1 MRTESKNSW
10 LQAIFNEMQE
20 FKKAIKHQ
28 SERRIG
34 RAEFS
39 KLLNLGSEILNTRIR
54 ARRYKEPYK
63 DGRKRFW
70 FYSYVQFVILEV
82 ESNHKVA

>member
-1 MRTESKNSW
+1 
-10 LQAIFNEMQE
+10 MQE

-39 KLLNLGSEILNTRIR
+39 KLLNLGCEILNTRIR

>member
-1 MRTESKNSW
+1 MMRTESKNSW

-39 KLLNLGSEILNTRIR
+39 KLLNLGLKILN
-54 ARRYKEPYK
+54 A
-63 DGRKRFW
+63 
-70 FYSYVQFVILEV
+70 
-82 ESNHKVA
+82 

>member
-1 MRTESKNSW
+1 MRTESKNNW

-20 FKKAIKHQ
+20 FKKEIKHQ

-39 KLLNLGSEILNTRIR
+39 KLLNLGLKILN
-54 ARRYKEPYK
+54 A
-63 DGRKRFW
+63 
-70 FYSYVQFVILEV
+70 
-82 ESNHKVA
+82 

>member
-10 LQAIFNEMQE
+10 LQAIFNEMQKL
-20 FKKAIKHQ
+20 KKAIKHQ

-39 KLLNLGSEILNTRIR
+39 KLLNLGPEILNVRIR
-54 ARRYKEPYK
+54 ARRYKNPYK

-70 FYSYVQFVILEV
+70 LYSYIQSVILDV
-82 ESNHKVA
+82 ESNHKAA

>member
-39 KLLNLGSEILNTRIR
+39 KLLNLGLKILNARIR
-54 ARRYKEPYK
+54 ARRYKNLIKMEGK
-63 DGRKRFW
+63 GSSSTLMFN
-70 FYSYVQFVILEV
+70 L
-82 ESNHKVA
+82 